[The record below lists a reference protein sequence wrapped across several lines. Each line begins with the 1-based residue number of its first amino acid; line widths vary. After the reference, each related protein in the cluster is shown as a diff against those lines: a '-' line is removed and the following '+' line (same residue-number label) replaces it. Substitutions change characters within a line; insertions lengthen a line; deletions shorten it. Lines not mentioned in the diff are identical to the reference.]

1 MSDVLDDSAQ
11 HQIIALGRLVWSLRR
26 IEHITGVV
34 RRETANTC
42 LIVLLGGKAGLRCGE
57 MMALVWSDVDLGKR
71 QLRICQSEWKEHVTS
86 TKDGRVRG
94 SRSRDEQ

>member
-1 MSDVLDDSAQ
+1 MWRDD
-11 HQIIALGRLVWSLRR
+11 GV
-26 IEHITGVV
+26 GVV
-34 RRETANTC
+34 
-42 LIVLLGGKAGLRCGE
+42 GCG
-57 MMALVWSDVDLGKR
+57 SGKR